1 LLRLSEAIMPK
12 EHPEWF
18 DPNEREED
26 GRWKKGV
33 SGNPKGRGHSRGKA
47 TMAVEAMLGDELDR
61 LTRKA
66 VELALGGDTTALKI
80 CLDRIAPIRKGAPV
94 NFPLPPMETAAD
106 LPVAVAAVSEAMS
119 VGLLSPEEAM
129 SVTAVLDIQRRAIET
144 AQLEQRIRALEEGHA
159 VPQRPAD
166 RAQDE
171 AEGNQS

>member
-1 LLRLSEAIMPK
+1 MPK

-80 CLDRIAPIRKGAPV
+80 CLDRIAPIRKALRSISPCRRWKR
-94 NFPLPPMETAAD
+94 LPICR
-106 LPVAVAAVSEAMS
+106 LQWR
-119 VGLLSPEEAM
+119 LCL
-129 SVTAVLDIQRRAIET
+129 
-144 AQLEQRIRALEEGHA
+144 
-159 VPQRPAD
+159 RP
-166 RAQDE
+166 
-171 AEGNQS
+171 

>member
-1 LLRLSEAIMPK
+1 MSK

-66 VELALGGDTTALKI
+66 VELAAGWRHHSAEDLLGSDCTYQERRSGQ
-80 CLDRIAPIRKGAPV
+80 
-94 NFPLPPMETAAD
+94 FPLAAD
-106 LPVAVAAVSEAMS
+106 
-119 VGLLSPEEAM
+119 
-129 SVTAVLDIQRRAIET
+129 
-144 AQLEQRIRALEEGHA
+144 
-159 VPQRPAD
+159 
-166 RAQDE
+166 
-171 AEGNQS
+171 GNGCRSAGCRGGCV